1 MSGGRGDPLRAFAT
15 SGIVPGP
22 HLDFVQFWDLRANI
36 HGLCCVRWWAV
47 PLLGHRTPGTGSHLR
62 ATGLCVVVGLALS
75 CHRTA
80 IREAFRS
87 LYRGFSKSLHF
98 VIPLQ
103 TNATRTPD
111 SDSNATRRLKCYSD
125 SGLGLWTRTLV
136 PTTQP
141 HQKSSRK
148 HRPGMYTAR
157 SITPDACTAGPA
169 RSAARAATS
178 PASRGPRSSNGRPHR
193 VVVARSIR
201 CLLNLFG

>member
-22 HLDFVQFWDLRANI
+22 HLDFAQFWDLRANI

-62 ATGLCVVVGLALS
+62 ATGLCVVVGLALL

-111 SDSNATRRLKCYSD
+111 SDS
-125 SGLGLWTRTLV
+125 GLGLWFQQRNHTRRVAGSTDLARTQRGRQLLHDLV
-136 PTTQP
+136 RCSLHGLRCGVALLP
-141 HQKSSRK
+141 HLALALKVEE
-148 HRPGMYTAR
+148 H
-157 SITPDACTAGPA
+157 
-169 RSAARAATS
+169 
-178 PASRGPRSSNGRPHR
+178 
-193 VVVARSIR
+193 VARSGYAR
-201 CLLNLFG
+201 GGGECDS